1 MRQKTKRDA
10 GQLTPPTAT
19 TFRRANREATAK
31 RRPMGKPSV
40 VEAGEGKKLSPKAAE
55 LLAILA
61 YPVKKQQ
68 EVDRILAELR

>member
-1 MRQKTKRDA
+1 MSQAKRA
-10 GQLTPPTAT
+10 EGPR
-19 TFRRANREATAK
+19 RRA
-31 RRPMGKPSV
+31 MGKPQAA
-40 VEAGEGKKLSPKAAE
+40 EASEVKKLSPKAAE